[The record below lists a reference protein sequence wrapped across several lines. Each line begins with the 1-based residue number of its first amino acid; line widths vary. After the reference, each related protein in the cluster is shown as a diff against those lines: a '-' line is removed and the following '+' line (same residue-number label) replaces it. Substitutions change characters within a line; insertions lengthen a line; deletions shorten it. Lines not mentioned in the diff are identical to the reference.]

1 MNVLVAVASKH
12 GATQGIAR
20 YIAETLRAAGHR
32 AETRLARSVPDVA
45 GYDAVVVGGA
55 TYLGHWLKEATKFV
69 ERNAAALRSRPV
81 WLFSSGPLGA
91 AETDVDG
98 RDLRATAAPAEIAD
112 LAEAVGAVGHRVFYG
127 ALDPARLGFRDR
139 VIRAMPA
146 GKGLLSE
153 GDFRDWPEI
162 DAWAATITSTLAG
175 QPPRERP

>member
-1 MNVLVAVASKH
+1 MKVLVAVASKH

-20 YIAETLRAAGHR
+20 YVAETMRAAGHQ
-32 AETRLARSVPDVA
+32 AETRLARSVPDIA
-45 GYDAVVVGGA
+45 GYDAVVIGGA
-55 TYLGHWLKEATKFV
+55 TYLGHWLKEAADFA

-81 WLFSSGPLGA
+81 WLFSCGPLGA
-91 AETDVDG
+91 AEIDVDG
-98 RDLRATAAPAEIAD
+98 RETRVNAEPAEITD

-146 GKGLLSE
+146 GKGLLPE

-162 DAWAATITSTLAG
+162 EAWAATIASTLAG